1 LSRSLQGI
9 WKSRV
14 EERGTPNTV
23 AGEKERVGKREGG
36 REGNKIWNSR
46 YRVWDRDN
54 TGAGEMDIE

>member
-1 LSRSLQGI
+1 VYCARTL
-9 WKSRV
+9 
-14 EERGTPNTV
+14 NTV
-23 AGEKERVGKREGG
+23 AEEPERVGEREEG

>member
-1 LSRSLQGI
+1 
-9 WKSRV
+9 V
-14 EERGTPNTV
+14 HCAGTPNTV
-23 AGEKERVGKREGG
+23 AGEKERVGEREGG